1 MHPHQEPPVN
11 PLPPLVVALALG
23 IFLIEVVFQ
32 AASRGFIGGA
42 GGVSWRRDALLQ
54 YGFSDA
60 LFDRMLQLMVW
71 DSEAVMRMLTYSFV
85 HYSMAQTLFLVV
97 IVLAL
102 GKWVSEHLPQWT
114 ILVIFMASAVIGAA
128 VYGLLFDT
136 PVVLVGGFPGAYG
149 LIGAFT
155 FLLWTRLI
163 ETGGPQSR
171 AFVLIGVLIAFQL
184 IFGIVGGVLSQ
195 SAATIRLDWIADL
208 AGFGAGFLVTILI
221 SPGGWRRM
229 VDRLRQR

>member
-11 PLPPLVVALALG
+11 PLPPLVVAMALG

-32 AASRGFIGGA
+32 AASRGFVGGP

-54 YGFSDA
+54 YGFSDP
-60 LFDRMLQLMVW
+60 LFDRMLQLGVW

-102 GKWVSEHLPQWT
+102 GKWVSQHLPQWT
-114 ILVIFMASAVIGAA
+114 ILVIFMVSAVAGA
-128 VYGLLFDT
+128 VIYGLLFDT
-136 PVVLVGGFPGAYG
+136 PVVLVGGYPGAYG

-163 ETGGPQSR
+163 ETGGPQGR
-171 AFVLIGVLIAFQL
+171 AFVLIGFLIGIQL
-184 IFGIVGGVLSQ
+184 LFGIVGGLLSKN
-195 SAATIRLDWIADL
+195 AATIRLDWVADL
-208 AGFGAGFLVTILI
+208 AGFGIGFFVTILL
-221 SPGGWRRM
+221 SPGGWARM